1 MLSMDG
7 SSFLNFFNYIIS
19 RLFYQSKQNTG
30 IENRQEILTWQ
41 LFMKNEQFLKLD
53 SKTFTKTFRGKQ
65 NYEHITYLIH
75 YILFMCVSDSVLEN

>member
-1 MLSMDG
+1 
-7 SSFLNFFNYIIS
+7 
-19 RLFYQSKQNTG
+19 
-30 IENRQEILTWQ
+30 
-41 LFMKNEQFLKLD
+41 MKNEQFLKLD